1 MTIRD
6 QSRQVNAVLS
16 RIERFCAG
24 RGGPVVSRAQV
35 EATAYCAF
43 LEHDANDLQSVEWLE
58 ARDAGDEAGM
68 ARAAEVLDRQGA
80 GARAIAEAW
89 GF

>member
-1 MTIRD
+1 MFSKSETRLA
-6 QSRQVNAVLS
+6 AVGLEGMALRS
-16 RIERFCAG
+16 EAEELAYSAFCALDCND
-24 RGGPVVSRAQV
+24 VQ
-35 EATAYCAF
+35 Y
-43 LEHDANDLQSVEWLE
+43 ANWQE